1 MGSLMSGFTMNTLG
15 WTVTGTGASVAGA
28 RIQNQ
33 QPPES
38 GFAMVAAV
46 LEAKKNVEAIRDAT
60 WLSLYSI
67 NFGSSPSRAGTA
79 PALEFCGA
87 QENGSARL
95 QEED

>member
-1 MGSLMSGFTMNTLG
+1 MYTLG
-15 WTVTGTGASVAGA
+15 GTVTGSGASVAGA

-38 GFAMVAAV
+38 GFARSAAV
-46 LEAKKNVEAIRDAT
+46 REAKKNVEAIRGAA
-60 WLSLYSI
+60 WLSRYSI

-87 QENGSARL
+87 QE
-95 QEED
+95 